1 MAKIASIC
9 VFCGSKTGTAPEH
22 RQAAEDLGRLM
33 ALRGVRLVYGGGRIG
48 LMGVVAGTVLAEGGK
63 VTGVIPQFL
72 KDLEVEN
79 RDVSDLVITES
90 MHERKQ
96 RMFALSDAFVC
107 LPGGLGTLDETIEI
121 VTWKQLRLH
130 DKPIVIL
137 NVNGY
142 WKELIELVDSAIRGG
157 FAHPAV
163 NELFSV
169 VERVED
175 VFAALDLAPQPKDVV
190 LTSHL

>member
-1 MAKIASIC
+1 MAKIASLC
-9 VFCGSKTGTAPEH
+9 VFCGSKTGAAPGH
-22 RQAAEDLGRLM
+22 RGAAEDLGRLI
-33 ALRGVRLVYGGGRIG
+33 AARGIRLIYGGGRIG
-48 LMGVVAGTVLAEGGK
+48 LMGVVAGAVLAQGGK

-79 RDVSDLVITES
+79 RDVSELVVTQS

-107 LPGGLGTLDETIEI
+107 LPGGLGTLDETIEM

-142 WKELIELVDSAIRGG
+142 WKELIQLVGAAIQGG

-163 NELFSV
+163 RELFTV
-169 VERVED
+169 VSRVED
-175 VFAALDLAPQPKDVV
+175 VFAALEAAPQPKDVV

>member
-1 MAKIASIC
+1 MAKIASLC
-9 VFCGSKTGTAPEH
+9 VFCGSKTGVAPEY
-22 RQAAEDLGRLM
+22 RQAAEDLGRIM
-33 ALRGVRLVYGGGRIG
+33 ASRGIRLVYGGGRIG
-48 LMGVVAGTVLAEGGK
+48 LMGVVAGTMLAQGGK

-72 KDLEVEN
+72 KDMEVEN
-79 RDVSDLVITES
+79 RDVSELVVTNS

-107 LPGGLGTLDETIEI
+107 LPGGLGTVDETIEI

-142 WKELIELVDSAIRGG
+142 WNDLIELVEAAIRGG

-163 NELFSV
+163 SELFSV
-169 VERVED
+169 VTRVED
-175 VFAALDLAPQPKDVV
+175 IFAALESAPQPKEVV